1 MVYDDDGRRRRR
13 LAQDRESQ
21 REGGS
26 RRSTAAS
33 DACPQIAAQRE
44 RGERER
50 ERYDNDKILY
60 LAKQK
65 ILKHFRNCE
74 AL

>member
-1 MVYDDDGRRRRR
+1 MMMMADDVDASPKIERAGG
-13 LAQDRESQ
+13 

-33 DACPQIAAQRE
+33 DACPQIERE
-44 RGERER
+44 RGEREG
-50 ERYDNDKILY
+50 DKILY